1 MALTLCFKSSGDK
14 GECIC
19 LREGVQKNLLSLDEK
34 FIENF
39 EKKNVNFPN
48 FDFRYEKCKNG
59 VFWPNERKWALLA
72 L

>member
-34 FIENF
+34 FIETF
-39 EKKNVNFPN
+39 EKKTLIFQISILDMKSAKMVFSGQM
-48 FDFRYEKCKNG
+48 RGNG
-59 VFWPNERKWALLA
+59 HC
-72 L
+72 